1 MGDVIK
7 GLSIAA
13 LAVICAACSPAQTEP
28 HGHSDNHSG
37 NHSDN
42 HSGHKEAETAA
53 HDHEAAPS
61 PAADTK
67 TSEASS
73 VRSAQSHTH
82 GDASLAMVLENAVI
96 TVELDTPLYN
106 LLGFEHAAETA
117 AQKAAVEKAETI
129 LSKGGPLFV
138 FNSEAGCTIA
148 AQTILVELEVDGHD
162 DHEEGDHEEDGHHDD
177 EHHDDDHDGEHEDED
192 THKDA
197 NLQYKYTCSRPKA
210 LEHVTVNL
218 FKHFENLTELDLV
231 YLGPNTQ
238 KQVEINAGK
247 TRIALNK

>member
-37 NHSDN
+37 NHSD
-42 HSGHKEAETAA
+42 HKEAETAV

-61 PAADTK
+61 PKVDTK
-67 TSEASS
+67 TSEASL

-117 AQKAAVEKAETI
+117 AQKAAVEKAETCLLYTSPSPRDGL
-129 LSKGGPLFV
+129 LSRMP
-138 FNSEAGCTIA
+138 SSA
-148 AQTILVELEVDGHD
+148 
-162 DHEEGDHEEDGHHDD
+162 
-177 EHHDDDHDGEHEDED
+177 
-192 THKDA
+192 
-197 NLQYKYTCSRPKA
+197 
-210 LEHVTVNL
+210 
-218 FKHFENLTELDLV
+218 
-231 YLGPNTQ
+231 
-238 KQVEINAGK
+238 
-247 TRIALNK
+247 

>member
-1 MGDVIK
+1 MYPVMKII
-7 GLSIAA
+7 SASAFAA
-13 LAVICAACSPAQTEP
+13 MCAACSPAETSSHE
-28 HGHSDNHSG
+28 HLNHEETKA
-37 NHSDN
+37 
-42 HSGHKEAETAA
+42 SGHNHDETTKPKVADI
-53 HDHEAAPS
+53 H
-61 PAADTK
+61 AADSQK
-67 TSEASS
+67 TEASS

-117 AQKAAVEKAETI
+117 AQKAAVEKAETV

-148 AQTILVELEVDGHD
+148 AQTISVELDVDGHD
-162 DHEEGDHEEDGHHDD
+162 DHEEDDHEEDGHHDD
-177 EHHDDDHDGEHEDED
+177 GHGGEHDDDD

>member
-1 MGDVIK
+1 M
-7 GLSIAA
+7 
-13 LAVICAACSPAQTEP
+13 
-28 HGHSDNHSG
+28 
-37 NHSDN
+37 
-42 HSGHKEAETAA
+42 
-53 HDHEAAPS
+53 
-61 PAADTK
+61 
-67 TSEASS
+67 
-73 VRSAQSHTH
+73 RSAQSHTH

-148 AQTILVELEVDGHD
+148 AQTISVELDVDGHD
-162 DHEEGDHEEDGHHDD
+162 DHEEEGHDD
-177 EHHDDDHDGEHEDED
+177 EHHDDEHDDED

-197 NLQYKYTCSRPKA
+197 NLQYEYRCSRPKA

>member
-28 HGHSDNHSG
+28 HGHSDNHSD
-37 NHSDN
+37 NHSD
-42 HSGHKEAETAA
+42 HKEAETAV

-148 AQTILVELEVDGHD
+148 AQTISVELDVDGHD
-162 DHEEGDHEEDGHHDD
+162 DHEEEGHDD
-177 EHHDDDHDGEHEDED
+177 EHHDDEHDDED

-197 NLQYKYTCSRPKA
+197 NLQYEYRCSRSKA

>member
-28 HGHSDNHSG
+28 HGHSDNHS
-37 NHSDN
+37 D
-42 HSGHKEAETAA
+42 HKEAETAA

-67 TSEASS
+67 TSETNS
-73 VRSAQSHTH
+73 VRFAQSHTH

-117 AQKAAVEKAETI
+117 AQKAAVEKAETV

-148 AQTILVELEVDGHD
+148 AQTISVELDADGHD
-162 DHEEGDHEEDGHHDD
+162 DHEEDAHEEDGHDD
-177 EHHDDDHDGEHEDED
+177 EHHDDEHDDED